1 MVKRGE
7 ELVTDYDEFVI
18 GEGGVGD
25 RIRGSWL
32 KERTNLRPE
41 WCRIKTI
48 EKNSKTKSEV
58 ISA

>member
-1 MVKRGE
+1 MKRVEGSVKDYE
-7 ELVTDYDEFVI
+7 ELVI

-25 RIRGSWL
+25 RSRRSWL

-41 WCRIKTI
+41 WCQFQTI
-48 EKNSKTKSEV
+48 EKNQKIKPEA